1 VLFDRVYVVHLPNP
15 ERRAAMDAELARLG
29 LEAEYVH
36 AKPPRGF
43 TMSNMRRNPAAEFGC
58 ALSHIKAIVRAAA
71 EGQRP
76 LIIEDDVR
84 FVGLPQLDL
93 PADWELLY
101 LGGHPRSDVQRASDT
116 LVRVGTF
123 SFAEAYVLRNPLRFL
138 EFWTDQAGQPDA
150 MIDLIL
156 GRYAALGG
164 GYCTYPLLT
173 HQPAGYSQIGLKVD
187 DKSDLVRRAWQKHL
201 STR

>member
-1 VLFDRVYVVHLPNP
+1 VLFDRVYVIHLPHR
-15 ERRAAMDAELARLG
+15 ERRAAIEAELARMG

-58 ALSHIKAIVRAAA
+58 ALSHVKAIVRAAA

-93 PADWELLY
+93 PADWEVLY
-101 LGGHPRSDVQRASDT
+101 LGGHPRSDVQRVSDT

-138 EFWTDQAGQPDA
+138 EFWTVVTVP
-150 MIDLIL
+150 I
-156 GRYAALGG
+156 RY
-164 GYCTYPLLT
+164 
-173 HQPAGYSQIGLKVD
+173 
-187 DKSDLVRRAWQKHL
+187 
-201 STR
+201 

>member
-1 VLFDRVYVVHLPNP
+1 MFDKVYCVHLPNP
-15 ERRAAMDAELARLG
+15 ERRAAMDAELARMG
-29 LEAEYVH
+29 LVAEYVH
-36 AKPPRGF
+36 AKAPARGF

-58 ALSHIKAIVRAAA
+58 ALSHIKAILRA
-71 EGQRP
+71 EDDGVRP

-84 FVGLPQLDL
+84 FLSPPTFDL
-93 PADWELLY
+93 PADWQICY
-101 LGGHPRSDVQRASDT
+101 LGGHPRSDVQRVSES

-173 HQPAGYSQIGLKVD
+173 HQPAGYSQIGLKHD
-187 DKSDLVRRAWQKHL
+187 DKSQLVERAWQKHL
-201 STR
+201 R